1 MNTHSQIQN
10 IIFQLKNIEIQFE
23 NINLQMKNMVID
35 NFNNQMQNMGIQ
47 MLNLGIQIIN
57 IGIETPNFGIE
68 NHNISQQLK
77 DIGNQIQNIG
87 MNIDLKKWNMQM
99 QMNQMMMNQ
108 MMMNQM
114 MVNNNLNSDE
124 EYKRWNLIFDMKK
137 NNTRTAVQISPEKKI
152 IEAIN
157 MFKLKINCKER
168 MRFRFNGKDLNPDLT
183 INKSGLSNNSVIT
196 VLTFN

>member
-1 MNTHSQIQN
+1 
-10 IIFQLKNIEIQFE
+10 
-23 NINLQMKNMVID
+23 
-35 NFNNQMQNMGIQ
+35 
-47 MLNLGIQIIN
+47 
-57 IGIETPNFGIE
+57 
-68 NHNISQQLK
+68 
-77 DIGNQIQNIG
+77 

-99 QMNQMMMNQ
+99 QMNPMMMNQ

-124 EYKRWNLIFDMKK
+124 EYKWNIIFENKSYGSRI
-137 NNTRTAVQISPEKKI
+137 NILISPAKKI

-183 INKSGLSNNSVIT
+183 INKSGLSNNSWIT
-196 VLTFN
+196 VI